1 MSMFSRNF
9 FLILIFCHPAQ
20 AIVNKI
26 YDPAACYF
34 SSQVIDNCI
43 YFLFL
48 SRDTYLLPLTMLKL
62 YLYYILPLLIAV
74 FCQCASSLNNEQHTF
89 SPIHPSTETVSTPEE
104 SNHYNDCTS
113 NFATL
118 ERALFTTD
126 NNRFRLISA
135 FYPARETAT
144 LFLNVRYNFSIPEN
158 NQTELTVCHNW
169 LWTTGT
175 FYLIE
180 SPDVFLFTSLLF
192 LHPENKIHTL
202 NLTLPS
208 ECAGLAEKCAITP
221 NEVTMLEILTRRVSE
236 APLL

>member
-1 MSMFSRNF
+1 M
-9 FLILIFCHPAQ
+9 
-20 AIVNKI
+20 
-26 YDPAACYF
+26 
-34 SSQVIDNCI
+34 
-43 YFLFL
+43 
-48 SRDTYLLPLTMLKL
+48 LPLTMLKL
-62 YLYYILPLLIAV
+62 YLYYILLIAV

-118 ERALFTTD
+118 ERALFSTD